1 MIKYRVFYKR
11 DNYNPYKTYSRNAN
25 RYAACKTV
33 DTLEEAKE
41 FAATVKNAEIYTT
54 TGIKVM

>member
-11 DNYNPYKTYSRNAN
+11 DNYNPHKTYARNAN

-54 TGIKVM
+54 TGVRVR

>member
-1 MIKYRVFYKR
+1 MKYRVHYR
-11 DNYNPYKTYSRNAN
+11 RENYNLYRTYARNAN
-25 RYAACKTV
+25 RYAACKIV